1 MAGPLEDLVQR
12 ILRRVEAF
20 KAEHSLDDAEVS
32 IELVDG
38 SLYRLKTL
46 SAEPGF
52 GFVSFTPHGE
62 DGDPE
67 HVIVPLG
74 AVRELRIAAPEHEHA
89 LGFSTQPAAAG

>member
-1 MAGPLEDLVQR
+1 MAGPLDELVQR

-20 KAEHSLDDAEVS
+20 KAEYSLDDAEVS

-52 GFVSFTPHGE
+52 GFVSFAPHGE
-62 DGDPE
+62 GGEPE

-74 AVRELRIAAPEHEHA
+74 AIRELRIAAPGHEQA
-89 LGFSTQPAAAG
+89 LGFSTQPVVA